1 MTRKWVPLAA
11 AGAAVATALAVG
23 LISLAG
29 GASAA
34 TNLLTNPGFDSN
46 LSGWSCSSLDQ
57 RVTSPTHSGAGA
69 LAGTPAG
76 QDFAQCAQTV
86 SVQPGSAYTLTGW
99 VQGAYAFLGD
109 TGTGT
114 TDTSTWTAGSS
125 SWTQLSTSF
134 TTGTSTHSVT
144 VWVHGWYGTGTF
156 DADDLVLSGPAGGG
170 GGTTPPAAPTGL
182 TVTGPTA
189 SSVSLYWTA
198 PAGTVTG
205 YHRIPIN

>member
-1 MTRKWVPLAA
+1 MSLSSRPRRWHMRRVRVFVAAGLLVAGVA
-11 AGAAVATALAVG
+11 AGATPAR
-23 LISLAG
+23 
-29 GASAA
+29 AA
-34 TNLLTNPGFDSN
+34 TNLLTNPGFDAN

-57 RVTSPTHSGAGA
+57 RITSPTHSGAGA

-76 QDFAQCAQTV
+76 SDFAQCAQTV
-86 SVQPGSAYTLTGW
+86 SVQPSSAYTLTGW

-134 TTGTSTHSVT
+134 TTGASTHSVT

-156 DADDLVLSGPAGGG
+156 DADDL
-170 GGTTPPAAPTGL
+170 
-182 TVTGPTA
+182 
-189 SSVSLYWTA
+189 
-198 PAGTVTG
+198 
-205 YHRIPIN
+205 